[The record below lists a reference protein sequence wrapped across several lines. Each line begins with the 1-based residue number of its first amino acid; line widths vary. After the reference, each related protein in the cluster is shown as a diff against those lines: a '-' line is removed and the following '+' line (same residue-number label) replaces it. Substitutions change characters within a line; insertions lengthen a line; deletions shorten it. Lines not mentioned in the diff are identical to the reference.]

1 MNCKTRYL
9 NLLKQVLLGLNRID
23 RPVYKPYNW
32 GWENKGEAD
41 SEVTA
46 LSNKVA
52 QHGLLLC
59 SKSFENPEYRY
70 QGGDWPIVAETMIGM
85 KRLENIEY
93 CFNQIIENEIP
104 GDLIEAGVWRGGATI
119 FMKALLT
126 ANAITNRKLW
136 VADSFEG
143 LPKPNEKYI
152 EDKFDQHYQYDELSV
167 SLEEVKHNF
176 EKYNLLDEQVIFL
189 KGWFADTL
197 PIAPIEKLALLR
209 VDGDMY
215 GSTIEVLENLYPK
228 LSVGGF
234 VIIDDWGA
242 VPACKKAVMDFRS
255 QYNITE
261 EIQPIDWCG
270 VYWKKQ

>member
-1 MNCKTRYL
+1 MYL
-9 NLLKQVLLGLNRID
+9 HLLKNVLLGLNRID
-23 RPVYKPYNW
+23 QPVYKPYNW
-32 GWENKGEAD
+32 GWENKGDTNPEII
-41 SEVTA
+41 A
-46 LSNKVA
+46 LSA
-52 QHGLLLC
+52 LAEQYGLTLC
-59 SKSFENPEYRY
+59 RKSFEKLEYRY
-70 QGGDWPIVAETMIGM
+70 QGGDWPIDAETMIGM

-104 GDLIEAGVWRGGATI
+104 GDLIETGVWRGGATI
-119 FMKALLT
+119 FMKALLV
-126 ANAITNRKLW
+126 ANAISDRKLW

-143 LPKPNEKYI
+143 LPKPNEKYP
-152 EDKFDQHYQYDELSV
+152 EDKFDIHFQYNELSV
-167 SLEEVKHNF
+167 SLEEVQHNF

-197 PIAPIEKLALLR
+197 VVAPIEKLALLR
-209 VDGDMY
+209 IDGDMY

-228 LSVGGF
+228 LSIGGF

-255 QYNITE
+255 QNNITE
-261 EIQPIDWCG
+261 EIQTIDWCG